1 MQFLETPGNLDRPA
15 VVAEV
20 SSDLAHDGR
29 NREGDEVRP
38 GLHVEANRGVDQ
50 PDPRDLNKVVTRF
63 AATLEPPR
71 DVIGQRQ
78 APLNDL
84 VPVPL
89 EFR

>member
-1 MQFLETPGNLDRPA
+1 MVGTAKETK
-15 VVAEV
+15 
-20 SSDLAHDGR
+20 SDPVFTSKRTAALTS
-29 NREGDEVRP
+29 P
-38 GLHVEANRGVDQ
+38 T
-50 PDPRDLNKVVTRF
+50 RDLNKVVTRF